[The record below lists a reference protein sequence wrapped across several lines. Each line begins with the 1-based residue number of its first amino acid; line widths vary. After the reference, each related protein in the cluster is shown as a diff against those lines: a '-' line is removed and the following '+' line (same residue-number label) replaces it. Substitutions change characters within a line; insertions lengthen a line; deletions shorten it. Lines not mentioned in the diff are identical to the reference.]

1 MGDVREAITPDLQR
15 WIEQQRIFFVA
26 TAPLAADGFV
36 NCSPK
41 GLDSFRILGP
51 HDVAYLDLTGSGIE
65 TVAHL
70 RENGRIVIM
79 FCAFDGPPKIVRLH
93 GTGRVIEAGTPEFES
108 LRGSFPANIGM
119 RAIVRVS
126 LTRISDSCG
135 YAVPR
140 YRHVA
145 DRDTLDRWAE
155 AKGPDGLVRYRRDK
169 NARSVDGL
177 RGLDLPAE

>member
-1 MGDVREAITPDLQR
+1 
-15 WIEQQRIFFVA
+15 
-26 TAPLAADGFV
+26 
-36 NCSPK
+36 
-41 GLDSFRILGP
+41 
-51 HDVAYLDLTGSGIE
+51 
-65 TVAHL
+65 
-70 RENGRIVIM
+70 M

-126 LTRISDSCG
+126 LKRISDSCG

-169 NARSVDGL
+169 NALSVDGL